1 MFVQNQKRVYRK
13 MDGVRIINNE
23 KANADESKQC
33 WSNIWDNKKEH
44 ESECCMVKGIKSR
57 KRQHE
62 TDWYRNIDW
71 DDNKT
76 GQKDPTLENPRT
88 RWSSGLLAEDINSI
102 TWVYSKTNGWYH

>member
-1 MFVQNQKRVYRK
+1 MKFERTYNIEGLKQRLHAKTAKLRRYEINRMFVQNQKRVYHK

-23 KANADESKQC
+23 KANAEESKQC

-62 TDWYRNIDW
+62 TD
-71 DDNKT
+71 
-76 GQKDPTLENPRT
+76 
-88 RWSSGLLAEDINSI
+88 
-102 TWVYSKTNGWYH
+102 